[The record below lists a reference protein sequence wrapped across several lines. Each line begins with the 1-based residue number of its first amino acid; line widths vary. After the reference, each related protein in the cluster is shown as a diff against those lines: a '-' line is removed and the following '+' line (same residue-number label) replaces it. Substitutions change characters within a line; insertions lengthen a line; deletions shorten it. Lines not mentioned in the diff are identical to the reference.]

1 MINPDVCEGC
11 GDCSVQSNCVS
22 VQPLETE
29 LGRKRTIDQSSCNK
43 DFSCLK
49 GFCPSFVTIEGGA
62 LRKAAGKKDGLEA
75 LLAKIPTPAPMPMQ
89 DRYDILVTGIG
100 GTGVLTVTAVLG
112 MAAHVEGKG
121 ATIMDMTG
129 MAQKG
134 GAVLSHLR
142 IGAAPEN
149 IFAPRLGPG
158 MASLILGCDL
168 VVTTGK
174 EVLQT
179 ARSGETRAIV
189 NSHVVP
195 TAQFQANAKIDFGS
209 ARMVKS
215 IDDVLGAERTRYVD
229 GTTLATKILGD
240 SIATNMFMMG
250 FAAQSGW
257 LPLTIESI
265 EEAIRLNGIA
275 VDSNLRTFGWGRVAA
290 ADLPAAQAVADK
302 AAGADIVL
310 SKTLDEVIEKRVELL
325 TAYQNADYA
334 AEYKSVVEQ
343 VRKAEA
349 AVSSGTALT
358 SAVARNLAKL
368 MAYKDEYEVARLQ
381 TSSAQAA
388 RINAQFDGEFKLK
401 FHLAPPL
408 IARKDP
414 STGRPRKMEF
424 GAWVLPL
431 FNLLKKGKE
440 LRGGAFDIF
449 GYTAER
455 KMERRL
461 ITEYRAMLTDIL
473 GRLTRDNLATA
484 VELAELPDEIRGYGY
499 VKDASVVK
507 AEARKADLL
516 ERFSAPVVAMAAE

>member
-1 MINPDVCEGC
+1 MD
-11 GDCSVQSNCVS
+11 
-22 VQPLETE
+22 
-29 LGRKRTIDQSSCNK
+29 
-43 DFSCLK
+43 
-49 GFCPSFVTIEGGA
+49 
-62 LRKAAGKKDGLEA
+62 
-75 LLAKIPTPAPMPMQ
+75 

-112 MAAHVEGKG
+112 MAAHIGGKG

-142 IGAAPEN
+142 IGARPES

-174 EVLQT
+174 ETLQT
-179 ARSGETRAIV
+179 ARTGETRAVV

-195 TAQFQANAKIDFGS
+195 TAQFQANAKMDFGS
-209 ARMVKS
+209 ARLTKS

-229 GTTLATKILGD
+229 ATTLATRLLGD
-240 SIATNMFMMG
+240 SIATNMFMAG
-250 FAAQSGW
+250 YAAQCGL
-257 LPLTIESI
+257 LPLSLESI
-265 EEAIRLNGIA
+265 EEAIRLNGVN
-275 VDSNLRTFGWGRVAA
+275 VDSNLRTFGWGRIAA
-290 ADLPAAQAVADK
+290 ADPAAAKAVADK
-302 AAGADIVL
+302 AAAGAEPAF
-310 SKTLDEVIEKRVELL
+310 SQTLDELIERRVERL
-325 TAYQNADYA
+325 TAYQNAAWAKRYRD
-334 AEYKSVVEQ
+334 SVER

-349 AVSSGTALT
+349 AVSSDTVLT

-368 MAYKDEYEVARLQ
+368 MSYKDEYEVARLHA
-381 TSSAQAA
+381 SSAQAA
-388 RINAQFDGEFKLK
+388 RVAAQFEGDFKLK

-424 GAWVLPL
+424 GGWMLPL
-431 FNLLKKGKE
+431 FNMLQKGKG
-440 LRGGAFDIF
+440 LRGSAFDIF

-461 ITEYRAMLTDIL
+461 IGEYQAMIADVIA
-473 GRLTRDNLATA
+473 RLTPDNLAAA
-484 VELAELPDEIRGYGY
+484 VALAELPDEIRGYGY
-499 VKDASVVK
+499 IKDDNVAK
-507 AEARKADLL
+507 AEVKKAALLKTFNAPAPARPEL
-516 ERFSAPVVAMAAE
+516 VAAE